1 MWSVDGKEYL
11 NMRRTVL
18 LALLAGLAFVFVAS
32 DANAEGGKMRLS
44 HFFNFEW
51 FRDADGDGIPN
62 CLDDDWAPPQ
72 DGSGYQDK
80 HGFGQSSA
88 GTNAGSGSGQ
98 GISQKKFRR
107 GPEEGSGSGDRT
119 RIRQRLSDGS
129 CQ

>member
-1 MWSVDGKEYL
+1 M
-11 NMRRTVL
+11 L

-80 HGFGQSSA
+80 HGVGSPSA
-88 GTNAGSGSGQ
+88 DPSGVCDKGQ
-98 GISQKKFRR
+98 GISQNKYRR
-107 GPEEGSGSGDRT
+107 GPENGSGPGDRT